1 MERSLRIIYNKT
13 KYLIFV
19 FYKLSKLITT
29 GTLRMIYYALFHSII
44 SYGIIA
50 WGGAYSNSKNLLIKL
65 QIRWLKIIN
74 KNKFEVDKNPMSID
88 QIFTYESLSYHY
100 EDLQTSYIN
109 SNSNTRKKSIQ
120 IPRRHLTVSIN
131 NSYIRAITQFN
142 NLPNELKTIRNKNSR
157 KLKLKQWV
165 RETT

>member
-1 MERSLRIIYNKT
+1 M
-13 KYLIFV
+13 F
-19 FYKLSKLITT
+19 
-29 GTLRMIYYALFHSII
+29 
-44 SYGIIA
+44 
-50 WGGAYSNSKNLLIKL
+50 IKL
-65 QIRWLKIIN
+65 QIRLLKIIN
-74 KNKFEVDKNPMSID
+74 KNKFAVEKNPMSID

-100 EDLQTSYIN
+100 KDLQTTYIT

-120 IPRRHLTVSIN
+120 ILRRHLTISIK

-165 RETT
+165 RETTWYSKNKLLIFIRMETNYPEQTQLLWLLILIK

>member
-1 MERSLRIIYNKT
+1 MTID
-13 KYLIFV
+13 
-19 FYKLSKLITT
+19 
-29 GTLRMIYYALFHSII
+29 TLRMIYYALFHSII

-50 WGGAYSNSKNLLIKL
+50 WGGAYSISKNLLIKL
-65 QIRWLKIIN
+65 QIRFLKITN
-74 KNKFEVDKNPMSID
+74 KNKFAVDKNPMSID

-100 EDLQTSYIN
+100 EDLQTTYIN

-120 IPRRHLTVSIN
+120 IPRRHLTVSIK
-131 NSYIRAITQFN
+131 NSYIRAITHFN